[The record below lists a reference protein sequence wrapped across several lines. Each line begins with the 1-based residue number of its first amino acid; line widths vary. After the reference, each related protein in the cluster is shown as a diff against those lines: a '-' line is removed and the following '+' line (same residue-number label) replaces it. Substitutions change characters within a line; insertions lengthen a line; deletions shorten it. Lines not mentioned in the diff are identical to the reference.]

1 MDVASL
7 VASHGDD
14 RFTLHERHLNHQM
27 VRVLRTIGFDIDYVR
42 AEGPYLFDRDNNRY
56 LDLLSGWGVFA
67 LGRNHPTVIAA
78 LESVL
83 RANLAHLVQMDL
95 STLAGILAER
105 LAARMPPGLD
115 KAFFCS
121 SGTEAVETA
130 LKIARRSTGRSKVIY
145 CERGFHGLTLGSL
158 SVNGDEYFRDGFGE
172 LLPGMIRVPFNDLPA
187 LERALA
193 GNDVAAFIFEP
204 IIGHGVFVPD
214 DDYLPEAARLCR
226 RHGTLVIADEVQ
238 TGLGRTGRFLAV
250 EHWGV
255 EPDIVCLAKALS
267 GGFIPSGA
275 VMMRRKLFDALFDR
289 MERAAV
295 HGSTFSKNDLAMAA
309 GIATLDVID
318 NEHLVENAERMGAD
332 LLSEFAA
339 LVDRF
344 EFLHAVRG
352 KGLMLALEFGRPQSL
367 KLRTAWKLLET
378 ANEGLFCQLITIPL
392 LKKHRILTQVAG
404 SGLNVVKLL
413 PPLVISDADRQW
425 IADGVTDVIAQSHQ
439 VGGAVWDL
447 GKTLAG
453 SALKSR
459 RTASA

>member
-1 MDVASL
+1 MDVAEL
-7 VASHGDD
+7 IAGQD
-14 RFTLHERHLNHQM
+14 RFALHERHLNHQM
-27 VRVLRTIGFDIDYVR
+27 VRVLRTIGFDVDYVR
-42 AEGPYLFDRDNNRY
+42 AEGPYLFDPQGNRY

-67 LGRNHPTVIAA
+67 LGRNHPAIIAA

-83 RANLAHLVQMDL
+83 RSNLAHLVQMDL
-95 STLAGILAER
+95 STLAGILAQR
-105 LAARMPPGLD
+105 LAARTGLE

-130 LKIARRSTGRSKVIY
+130 LKIARRSTNRSKVIY

-158 SVNGDEYFRDGFGE
+158 SVNGDEYFRDGFGD

-204 IIGHGVFVPD
+204 IIGHGVFIPD

-226 RHGTLVIADEVQ
+226 KHGALVIADEVQ

-255 EPDIVCLAKALS
+255 EPDMVCLAKALS

-275 VMMRRKLFDALFDR
+275 VMMRPKLFNALFDR

-318 NEHLVENAERMGAD
+318 NEHLVENAERMGTA
-332 LLSEFAA
+332 LLAEFAT

-352 KGLMLALEFGRPQSL
+352 KGLMLALEFGRPKSL
-367 KLRTAWKLLET
+367 KLRTAWKLLES
-378 ANEGLFCQLITIPL
+378 ANEGLFCQMITIPL

-413 PPLVISDADRQW
+413 PPLIINDADRKW
-425 IADGVTDVIAQSHQ
+425 IADSVTDVIADSHQ
-439 VGGAVWDL
+439 VPGSVWDL

-453 SALKSR
+453 SALKAR
-459 RTASA
+459 KAS

>member
-1 MDVASL
+1 MDVAQL
-7 VASHGDD
+7 MAGED
-14 RFTLHERHLNHQM
+14 RFALHERHLNHQM
-27 VRVLRTIGFDIDYVR
+27 VRVLRTIGFDVDYVR
-42 AEGPYLFDRDNNRY
+42 AEGPYLFDPQGNRY

-67 LGRNHPTVIAA
+67 LGRNHPAIIAA

-83 RANLAHLVQMDL
+83 RSNLAHLVQMDL
-95 STLAGILAER
+95 STLAGILAQR
-105 LAARMPPGLD
+105 LAARTGLE
-115 KAFFCS
+115 KAFFCN

-226 RHGTLVIADEVQ
+226 KHGALVIADEVQ

-250 EHWGV
+250 EHWNV
-255 EPDIVCLAKALS
+255 EPDMVCLAKALS

-275 VMMRRKLFDALFDR
+275 VMMRPKLFNALFDR

-318 NEHLVENAERMGAD
+318 NEHLVDNAERMGQK
-332 LLSEFAA
+332 LLAEFES
-339 LVDRF
+339 LVPQY
-344 EFLHAVRG
+344 EFLHGVRG
-352 KGLMLALEFGRPQSL
+352 KGLMLALEFGRPESL
-367 KLRTAWKLLET
+367 KLRTAWKLLES
-378 ANEGLFCQLITIPL
+378 ANEGLFCQMITIPL
-392 LKKHRILTQVAG
+392 LKNHRILTQVAG
-404 SGLNVVKLL
+404 SGLNVVKYL
-413 PPLVISDADRQW
+413 PPLIIDDADRDW
-425 IADGVTDVIAQSHQ
+425 IISATRSVIADAHRFP
-439 VGGAVWDL
+439 GAVWDL

-459 RTASA
+459 KAS